1 MSHKTGRDDLVA
13 AVEKTVRLAKLS
25 FDEAGM
31 HKLVAKAG
39 AVLEYVAQLNEL
51 GTEGVAPTSHAVE
64 FASSLREDA
73 VHPSGMQDELLA
85 QAPERDGPFV
95 QVPRVIES
103 E

>member
-1 MSHKTGRDDLVA
+1 MSDKTEKNDLVA

-31 HKLVAKAG
+31 QKLVTKAS
-39 AVLEYVAQLNEL
+39 AVLAYVAQLNEL
-51 GTEGVAPTSHAVE
+51 DTEGVTPTSHAVE
-64 FASSLREDA
+64 FASPLRKDA
-73 VHPSGMQDELLA
+73 VRPSGMQDEILA